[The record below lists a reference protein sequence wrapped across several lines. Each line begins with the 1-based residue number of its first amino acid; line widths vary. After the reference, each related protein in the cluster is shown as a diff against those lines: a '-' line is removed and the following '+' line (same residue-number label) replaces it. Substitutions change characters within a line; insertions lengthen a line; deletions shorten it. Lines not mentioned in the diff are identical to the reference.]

1 MTEVEIKEIEKRV
14 QKASRTPWKAYIEGR
29 DHESGSSFIMVG
41 DGKIRKKILNY
52 MVQSLRITIS

>member
-29 DHESGSSFIMVG
+29 DHES
-41 DGKIRKKILNY
+41 
-52 MVQSLRITIS
+52 VQAL